1 MIRTGPKRLNAAGRQ
16 ADLTRLPG
24 AAVIGA
30 GPHLAGDDRKQ
41 LTAGN
46 YERSNRRVGHVRADR
61 VPTGAPIVRAQD
73 SLPAKQVGVPGV
85 PIRHNR
91 SDRGNT
97 GRSGGRLPVQPV
109 VGPEQGVLGG
119 GQHAYAGRIE
129 GDRQDRPDQRVRR
142 LLFPIETAVARREQ
156 TRVGAKQQVCRIQGV
171 DGYCQ
176 GAPDGPHGAPP

>member
-1 MIRTGPKRLNAAGRQ
+1 M
-16 ADLTRLPG
+16 
-24 AAVIGA
+24 
-30 GPHLAGDDRKQ
+30 
-41 LTAGN
+41 
-46 YERSNRRVGHVRADR
+46 
-61 VPTGAPIVRAQD
+61 
-73 SLPAKQVGVPGV
+73 PGV

-156 TRVGAKQQVCRIQGV
+156 TRVGAKQKVCRIQGV

-176 GAPDGPHGAPP
+176 GAPDGPALVGLEPGKTVIPAAEEAAPCAGVVGPPG